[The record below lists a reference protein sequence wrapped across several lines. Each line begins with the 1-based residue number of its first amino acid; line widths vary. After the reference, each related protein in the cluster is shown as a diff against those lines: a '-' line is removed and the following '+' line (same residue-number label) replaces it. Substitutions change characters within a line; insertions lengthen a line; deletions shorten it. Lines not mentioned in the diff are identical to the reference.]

1 MDFKPHLIWH
11 MCEKF
16 WKLLDRL
23 TQAWKNLGIGF
34 YRLCTQSKLGFWCL
48 ELLLSVVIV
57 WSLLVIFTCK
67 ILFVILVVVVSWSVL
82 RSSRRSPWAFFLLRI
97 CGLLSRWSSFFW
109 CFSCN
114 VWFALVVILW
124 CVVAGCSVC
133 LWLLLAS
140 SCYILGSCRR
150 LECFLRWIVV
160 YLLRLW
166 SSLLMLI
173 SRRII
178 WSICGCSFSIIS
190 FSSTSILCNLHEFFF
205 VEVSTIF

>member
-1 MDFKPHLIWH
+1 MREVLKTSCTIDPSWG
-11 MCEKF
+11 KF
-16 WKLLDRL
+16 R
-23 TQAWKNLGIGF
+23 NRF
-34 YRLCTQSKLGFWCL
+34 NRLCTQSKLGFGCL
-48 ELLLSVVIV
+48 ELLLSVVVV

-67 ILFVILVVVVSWSVL
+67 ILFVILVVIVSWSVL
-82 RSSRRSPWAFFLLRI
+82 RGSRRSPWAFFLLRI
-97 CGLLSRWSSFFW
+97 CGLLRRWSSFFW

-140 SCYILGSCRR
+140 PRYILGRCRR
-150 LECFLRWIVV
+150 LECLLRWIVV

-166 SSLLMLI
+166 SRLLMLI

-178 WSICGCSFSIIS
+178 WSICSRSFSIIS
-190 FSSTSILCNLHEFFF
+190 FSSTSILGNLHEFFF